1 MASPMYSHNRHGF
14 TLIEVLLVLALLTII
29 LGLSAGLLLRTQS
42 LTIREAR
49 SEIKSLLAVAR
60 GEAMYG
66 REGRMVGVSIE
77 TGNISLVSALPTATT
92 SSVQVLETDPKT
104 LTHITTNPNKIEIWF
119 YPYSG
124 RVSSPGEITLHDVWS
139 QASTSITIG
148 YEGTIE

>member
-1 MASPMYSHNRHGF
+1 MALPMHSHNKHGF
-14 TLIEVLLVLALLTII
+14 TLIEVLLVLTLLTII
-29 LGLSAGLLLRTQS
+29 LGLSARLLFRTQS

-77 TGNISLVSALPTATT
+77 KGNISLVSALLNATST
-92 SSVQVLETDPKT
+92 SLQVLQTDSKTLAHIVADPSSVEV
-104 LTHITTNPNKIEIWF
+104 WF

-124 RVSSPGEITLHDVWS
+124 RVSSPGEILLRDAWS

-148 YEGTIE
+148 YEGAIE